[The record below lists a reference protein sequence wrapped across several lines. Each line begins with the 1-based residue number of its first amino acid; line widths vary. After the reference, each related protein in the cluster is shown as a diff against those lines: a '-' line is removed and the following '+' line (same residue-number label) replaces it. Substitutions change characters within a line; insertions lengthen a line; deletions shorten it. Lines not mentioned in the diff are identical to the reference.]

1 MRPLWLMLGAAF
13 LSSAAQAAP
22 LTYSA
27 ALQRAGEAPTL
38 QARAA
43 EVAAA
48 RAAAGAA
55 GRLPDP

>member
-22 LTYSA
+22 VTYSA

-38 QARAA
+38 QARAW
-43 EVAAA
+43 
-48 RAAAGAA
+48 
-55 GRLPDP
+55 RLLTESGFPNRG